1 MGWSIAVCPS
11 PCHEVDAESA
21 HRVDAQWLLVDRGAT
36 IGNDHQHSE
45 SDDHYP
51 SSRIFLALRSGGS
64 GGTHCLV
71 EVAMLLRPPQVQLA
85 RTDSHI
91 YLSSVSHQQSHSICL
106 SVLNRAFIIIYLSI
120 EGNEYI

>member
-36 IGNDHQHSE
+36 IGNDHQQHSAE

-85 RTDSHI
+85 
-91 YLSSVSHQQSHSICL
+91 
-106 SVLNRAFIIIYLSI
+106 
-120 EGNEYI
+120 

>member
-51 SSRIFLALRSGGS
+51 SSRIFLALRSRHTLPCRGRHASPTTTGTASLAGPRGS
-64 GGTHCLV
+64 QPRQT
-71 EVAMLLRPPQVQLA
+71 R
-85 RTDSHI
+85 
-91 YLSSVSHQQSHSICL
+91 
-106 SVLNRAFIIIYLSI
+106 
-120 EGNEYI
+120 

>member
-11 PCHEVDAESA
+11 PCHEVHAESA

-51 SSRIFLALRSGGS
+51 SSRIFLALRSGES

-85 RTDSHI
+85 
-91 YLSSVSHQQSHSICL
+91 
-106 SVLNRAFIIIYLSI
+106 
-120 EGNEYI
+120 